1 MRFLILMA
9 AIGCLALGACGG
21 VVDETSQEV
30 VGLFLLDNEAFETVL
45 LDGMREKMGD
55 REIPEDMLAGFRTMA
70 QNARVTA
77 TLTADGR
84 YAVTG
89 MMAGDSFAESG
100 TYKVEGDIV
109 KFTRLKR
116 DDEHDIGTFEGT
128 IENGDTLVVKPDPKM
143 PAPLRLKRRV

>member
-1 MRFLILMA
+1 MRFLSVLT
-9 AIGCLALGACGG
+9 CCVLLAACGG
-21 VVDETSQEV
+21 VVDTAPNEA

-55 REIPEDMLAGFRTMA
+55 GDLPEDMLAGFRTMA

-84 YAVTG
+84 YVVTG
-89 MMAGDSFAESG
+89 LMAGASFAESG

-109 KFTRLKR
+109 KFTRLMR